1 MLAVQNA
8 QSTVNILD
16 AIQLKKVCVDDYS
29 AVRYVHAASLRLR
42 RVSPFSAQEI
52 AAFGELVYSA
62 QYLDTLQ
69 GEDLYL
75 AWLDGEIVGTAGW
88 CPSGNTGRTARICS
102 AYVRPLFAG
111 LGIGRFLVEAAE
123 ARALHAG
130 FQDVSVRATTYALGF
145 FDRLGYT
152 VTSHGVRILPSHQ
165 DLPVV
170 FMRKNLRA
178 TSALRSVSSQRS
190 KSADIPRLQHD
201 DVTVAA
207 PGTVSL

>member
-1 MLAVQNA
+1 MLAVSNA
-8 QSTVNILD
+8 HSKLNILD
-16 AIQLKKVCVDDYS
+16 AIQLRKVGVDDYS

-42 RVSPFSAQEI
+42 RVSPFSNQEI
-52 AAFGELVYSA
+52 AAFSELVYSA

-69 GEDLYL
+69 GEDLYV
-75 AWLDGEIVGTAGW
+75 ACLDGEIVGTAGW
-88 CPSGNTGRTARICS
+88 CPSGNTGHAARICS

-123 ARALHAG
+123 TRALNAG

-152 VTSHGVRILPSHQ
+152 VTSHGVRLLPSHQ

-170 FMRKNLRA
+170 FMRKHLRA
-178 TSALRSVSSQRS
+178 PSAIRSVTSRRGKIANIGSR
-190 KSADIPRLQHD
+190 QHD
-201 DVTVAA
+201 DVTVAVPRTA
-207 PGTVSL
+207 SL